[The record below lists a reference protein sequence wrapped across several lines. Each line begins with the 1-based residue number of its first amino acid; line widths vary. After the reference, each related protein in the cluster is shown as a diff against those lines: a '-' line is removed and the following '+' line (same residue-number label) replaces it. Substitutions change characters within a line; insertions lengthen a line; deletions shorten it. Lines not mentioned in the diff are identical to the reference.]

1 LRIILIKRIAVWAV
15 LAVILGAAFPLAPV
29 SSAQGCVMCQTSA
42 TAAGKA
48 GERALD
54 KAILTLLLPPLTMF
68 LLILGFAWKRSRAIS
83 HANEKLTR
91 RMVTPPKVI
100 LHLP

>member
-1 LRIILIKRIAVWAV
+1 MKRFAAGAV
-15 LAVILGAAFPLAPV
+15 LMLILSAAFPLAPA

-42 TAAGKA
+42 SAAGKQ

-68 LLILGFAWKRSRAIS
+68 LLILGFAWKRSRAS
-83 HANEKLTR
+83 SRANEILLR
-91 RMVTPPKVI
+91 RVNPAPKVI

>member
-1 LRIILIKRIAVWAV
+1 MKRMAACVV
-15 LAVILGAAFPLAPV
+15 LMLVLSAAFPLAPA
-29 SSAQGCVMCQTSA
+29 SRAQGCVMCQTSA
-42 TAAGKA
+42 SAAGKA

-83 HANEKLTR
+83 RANEKLNR
-91 RMVTPPKVI
+91 RVASPPKVI
-100 LHLP
+100 LDLP

>member
-1 LRIILIKRIAVWAV
+1 MKRMAA
-15 LAVILGAAFPLAPV
+15 AVIVVLILSAAFPLAPA

-42 TAAGKA
+42 SAAGKA

-83 HANEKLTR
+83 RANEKLNR
-91 RMVTPPKVI
+91 RVVAPPKVI

>member
-1 LRIILIKRIAVWAV
+1 MKRLAALAV
-15 LAVILGAAFPLAPV
+15 LALILSAAFPFAPAA
-29 SSAQGCVMCQTSA
+29 SAQGCVMCQTSA
-42 TAAGKA
+42 SAAGKQ

-68 LLILGFAWKRSRAIS
+68 LLILGFACKRSRAAS
-83 HANEKLTR
+83 RANELVSR
-91 RMVTPPKVI
+91 RVNPAPKVI

>member
-1 LRIILIKRIAVWAV
+1 MKRFAV
-15 LAVILGAAFPLAPV
+15 LAVLVLILSAAFPLAPA

-42 TAAGKA
+42 SAAGKQ

-68 LLILGFAWKRSRAIS
+68 LLILGFAWKRSRAAS
-83 HANEKLTR
+83 RANELISR
-91 RMVTPPKVI
+91 GVNPSSKVI